1 MKRLRNSLLA
11 LLCSFLLTACS
22 ADGLYSLTLVTE
34 GQHELTQNI
43 QGDLLILG
51 GEVTLPEDVSVNGN
65 VHLLLGELTVN
76 GEINGDVSFMN
87 GDLTLGDSALLR
99 GDLNLGGGSFHR
111 SPDSVI
117 EGVVDTGAGVS
128 LPSVPERETPSD
140 WSFWLRAIL
149 NGLFSGLIAAA
160 LVRYFPSAIGRIG
173 EAITHHSLA
182 SGAMGI
188 LVGIVGISLL
198 VTMAYTILLI
208 PVSILMLFLLAAGV
222 FLGWIGLGTEL
233 GRLLVRA
240 LKQPIQPSMAA
251 FIGMFIFMPAFQLL
265 SSMPVLGGLSGIALV
280 SVGLGAV
287 SLTRLGLRR
296 FVPATDENLSE

>member
-1 MKRLRNSLLA
+1 MKRSRIILA
-11 LLCSFLLTACS
+11 LLFSFLLTACG
-22 ADGLYSLTLVTE
+22 ADGLYSLTVITD

-43 QGDLLILG
+43 QGDVLILG
-51 GEVTLPEDVSVNGN
+51 GEVTLRENVFVHGN

-76 GEINGDVSFMN
+76 GEIIGDVSFMN
-87 GDLTLGDSALLR
+87 GDLILGDSARLR

-117 EGVVDTGAGVS
+117 EGRVNTGAGVS
-128 LPSVPERETPSD
+128 LPSVPERETSSD
-140 WSFWLRAIL
+140 PSFWFRAIL

-160 LVRYFPSAIGRIG
+160 LVRHFPSAVGRIS
-173 EAITHHSLA
+173 EAITRHTLA
-182 SGAMGI
+182 SGGMGI
-188 LVGIVGISLL
+188 LVGIVGMSLL

-222 FLGWIGLGTEL
+222 FLGWVGLGSEL
-233 GRLLVRA
+233 GRLLVQVSKR
-240 LKQPIQPSMAA
+240 PIKPTTAA
-251 FIGMFIFMPAFQLL
+251 FIGMSVFMPAFQLL
-265 SSMPVLGGLSGIALV
+265 TSIPLLGGALGIALA

-287 SLTRLGLRR
+287 SLTRFGLRR